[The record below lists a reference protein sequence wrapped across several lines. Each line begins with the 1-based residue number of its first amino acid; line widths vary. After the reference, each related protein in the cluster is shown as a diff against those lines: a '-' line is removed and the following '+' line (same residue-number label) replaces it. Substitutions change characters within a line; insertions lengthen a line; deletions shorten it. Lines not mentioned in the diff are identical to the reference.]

1 MEFSFHNLCMG
12 LKKREESVDKQTLQC
27 SPLALK
33 INASREVTSQLSGPL
48 NFSEAGAVWGLW

>member
-1 MEFSFHNLCMG
+1 M
-12 LKKREESVDKQTLQC
+12 LQC

-48 NFSEAGAVWGLW
+48 NFSEAGAVWGWGSWQRVGWGQPLVIRKSFCY